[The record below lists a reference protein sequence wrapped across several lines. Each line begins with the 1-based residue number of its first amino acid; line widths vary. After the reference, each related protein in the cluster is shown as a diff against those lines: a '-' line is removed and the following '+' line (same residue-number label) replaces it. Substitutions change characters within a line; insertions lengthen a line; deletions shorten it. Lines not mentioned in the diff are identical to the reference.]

1 MQPAL
6 IIFSGIRF
14 PYHVAEK
21 AIRWAKEHHTGVH
34 VLFVQESE
42 KEEGYLFP
50 NDLDAAERLTTARDA
65 SQDDQ
70 QLISSRIKVLKD
82 MAVQQNVDF
91 HYDIEYNP
99 SLEQVLQKANLAS
112 QVFVDATPQE
122 PYSDARFDME
132 KFIRQT
138 PVPLERVAERQ

>member
-6 IIFSGIRF
+6 AIFYGVRF
-14 PYHVAEK
+14 PYYVAEQ
-21 AIRWAKEHHTGVH
+21 AIKWAREHRTGLH
-34 VLFVQESE
+34 VLFLQESE

-65 SQDDQ
+65 NKDDRD
-70 QLISSRIKVLKD
+70 LISSRIKVLKD
-82 MAVQQNVDF
+82 MTKQQDVDF
-91 HYDIEYNP
+91 NYDVIFNP
-99 SLEQVLQKANLAS
+99 SIEQVLQKANAAS
-112 QVFVDATPQE
+112 QVFVDAAPQE

-138 PVPLERVAERQ
+138 PVPLERVASI